1 MSAPAPP
8 AAQGPAVRV
17 CGLSHTYGAGDIRQ
31 KALANVSLTVPRGEL
46 VILTGPS
53 GCGKTTLLTLVGGL
67 RSVQEGSVEVLGQ
80 EMRGLDKRGLVE
92 ARRSVGF
99 IFQAHNLLE
108 PLSAAQNVAMPLDLK
123 SYTEDGLYGHAAGLL
138 QTIRK
143 DPGDPAGPA
152 DEAEDAPDAGGD
164 GRGQDSAN
172 PLAGVPRHP
181 RAVAQVLVNGLLTR
195 LGLGRHIHKKPNQLS
210 GGQKQRVAIARALIN
225 HPQLILADEPTAA
238 LDKGSSGIVLDVLQ
252 KLTRA
257 GSTILVVTHDPRI
270 MDKGDRIVAMKEGEI
285 ASDIRVDETVRLC
298 VFLQQ
303 VSLFAG
309 LTPGR
314 LVEVAEKMHRET
326 YPAGTTLFRQ
336 GEAGDKFYLIRE
348 GKVEVRM
355 ADGSDSRLVRL
366 LGPSQFFGEIAL
378 LEDEPRSATV
388 TATEPLE
395 VYTLNK
401 DDFLHARA
409 AFEEM
414 RDELMKVFA
423 QRFRH
428 EPPP

>member
-1 MSAPAPP
+1 MSAPPT
-8 AAQGPAVRV
+8 AAGPAVSVR
-17 CGLSHTYGAGDIRQ
+17 GLNHTYGVGDIKQ
-31 KALANVSLTVPRGEL
+31 KALNNVNLLVPRGEL

-80 EMRGLDKRGLVE
+80 EMRGLDKQGLVR

-108 PLSAAQNVAMPLDLK
+108 PLSAAQNVGMPLDLK
-123 SYTEDGLYGHAAGLL
+123 NYSEEGLYQHAVGLL
-138 QTIRK
+138 RTVRK
-143 DPGDPAGPA
+143 DPGGPGEE
-152 DEAEDAPDAGGD
+152 DGNGSAE
-164 GRGQDSAN
+164 
-172 PLAGVPRHP
+172 PLAGVARQPRS
-181 RAVAQVLVNGLLTR
+181 VAGALVTGLLTR
-195 LGLGRHIHKKPNQLS
+195 LGLREHVHKKPNQLS

-225 HPQLILADEPTAA
+225 HPQIILADEPTAA

-257 GSTILVVTHDPRI
+257 GTTILVVTHDPRI
-270 MDKGDRIVAMKEGEI
+270 MDKGDRIVTMKEGEI
-285 ASDIRVDETVRLC
+285 VSDIPVDETVRLC

-303 VSLFAG
+303 CPLFAS

-326 YPAGTTLFRQ
+326 CPAGTTLIRQ

-348 GKVEVRM
+348 GKVEVRV
-355 ADGSDSRLVRL
+355 ADEGGSQLVAT
-366 LGPSQFFGEIAL
+366 LGPGQFFGEIAL
-378 LEDEPRSATV
+378 LEDKPRNATV
-388 TATEPLE
+388 TAILPLE
-395 VYTLNK
+395 MYTLNK
-401 DDFLHARA
+401 DDFLHARS
-409 AFEEM
+409 AFEGM

-423 QRFRH
+423 QRFRN
-428 EPPP
+428 EPAP